1 MEEIGI
7 KDVYPLFPVVD
18 GVIESRRGDICFGWE
33 LQLPPAFRCNPD
45 AYDAMVKTVASAI
58 ALLPDYTIVHKQD
71 IYMYKTYTAEPVPHE
86 FLQEAYERHFD
97 GRRYLDHTCRLFLT
111 FANKGNIGK
120 GSGLAGLSIANVPS
134 AADLTRAY
142 STAEQFES
150 MVASGSQLGLRRLT
164 DEDYNGCNDGKAG
177 ILQNYINFSEN
188 GEDVLSDFVPK
199 KDCCRTGDKIVVC
212 HTVSELD
219 QMPGELSP
227 CKRIQALSTEQSSVN
242 LSTFMGVSIDLDCEH
257 IVNQIIYKLPQR
269 ETLSKLDLKRRR
281 MTSMS
286 RSTENRIYADELN
299 EFAEE
304 TAKVQKT
311 IVGYHLNVLSGA
323 PADRIDAV
331 KDKATSALSKC
342 GVVPV
347 YNIRN
352 SAEIFWAS
360 MPGNEAGLSLKEYM
374 TIDVEGALC
383 TWIYDGY
390 DCGIPDGN
398 MKLSERQKMVPVRF
412 DIQEVAKDRNLI
424 ENFNVFLLGPS
435 GSGKSFFMNKYLKS
449 CYDNGQHVFL
459 IDVGHSYKG
468 LCNILREQSGGADGA
483 YYTCEKG
490 SPLSFNPFRDVTR
503 FKTMIKDESGED
515 VSNPDYDEVSINFL
529 YSLMLTLWKN
539 GKEEVSATALR
550 FVKESV
556 DMFVASWDEP
566 WDPIFDDY
574 FRYLKGPFSTY
585 LKKEAVD
592 ASYFDS
598 KGYILALQ
606 QFTGKY
612 KYGKLLNS
620 STQIDALHDR
630 FVVFEI
636 DNIKDDETIYPITTL
651 VIMDMF
657 TEKMRKTPDF
667 KVLVIEEAWKALMG
681 SQMAGFMMELW
692 KTARKKRTSA
702 VVVSQELN
710 DIISSDIVKET
721 IVANSAVKILLD
733 QTKYLNDFDTLAKS
747 LSLNEEDK
755 AMVLSLNR
763 ANPDLSKGR
772 EAFFNLGNKKSFVLK
787 VEVSPEERYA
797 FSSDPKDK
805 MKIEDELS
813 RCGSY
818 VTAISNLVRRDNQ

>member
-7 KDVYPLFPVVD
+7 RDVYPHFPVVD
-18 GVIESRRGDICFGWE
+18 GIIESRRGDICFGWE
-33 LQLPPAFRCNPD
+33 VQLPPAFRCNPD
-45 AYDAMVKTVASAI
+45 AYDAMVKSIGSAI

-71 IYMYKTYTAEPVPHE
+71 IYMYKQYEAEDVPHE
-86 FLQEAYERHFD
+86 FLQQAYERHFD
-97 GRRYLDHTCRLFLT
+97 GRRYLDHTCRLYLT

-120 GSGLAGLSIANVPS
+120 GSGLVGWSIANVPT
-134 AADLTRAY
+134 AAELTRAY
-142 STAEQFES
+142 AAAEQFES
-150 MVASGSQLGLRRLT
+150 MVGTGSQITLRRLT
-164 DEDYNGCNDGKAG
+164 DDDYNGHSDYEAG
-177 ILQNYINFSEN
+177 ILQNYINFSES
-188 GEDVLSDFVPK
+188 GADVLSDFVTR
-199 KDCCRTGDKIVVC
+199 KDCCRTGDKVVVC
-212 HTVSELD
+212 HTISELD
-219 QMPGELSP
+219 QMPRELSP
-227 CKRIQALSTEQSSVN
+227 CKRIQALSTEQSAVN
-242 LSTFMGVSIDLDCEH
+242 LSTFTGISSDLDCEH

-269 ETLSKLDLKRRR
+269 ETLAKLDLKRRR

-286 RSTENRIYADELN
+286 RSTENRIYAEELN

-304 TAKVQKT
+304 AAKVQKT

-323 PADRIDAV
+323 PADQIDAV

-342 GVVPV
+342 GVIPV

-352 SAEIFWAS
+352 AAEIYWAS

-374 TIDVEGALC
+374 TVDVEGALC
-383 TWIYDGY
+383 TWIFDGF
-390 DCGIPDGN
+390 DNGIPGGN
-398 MKLSERQKMVPVRF
+398 MKLSERQKLVPIRF
-412 DIQEVAKDRNLI
+412 DIQEVAKEKNLI

-449 CYDNGQHVFL
+449 CYDNNQHVFL
-459 IDVGHSYKG
+459 IDVGHSYRG
-468 LCNILREQSGGADGA
+468 LCNIIKEQSGGVDGS

-490 SPLSFNPFRDVTR
+490 SPLSFNPFRDIRR
-503 FKTMIKDESGED
+503 FKTTVTDESGTV

-539 GKEEVSATALR
+539 GKEEVSPTALR

-556 DMFVASWDEP
+556 DMFVGVWSGDS
-566 WDPIFDDY
+566 DPVFDDY
-574 FRYLKGPFSTY
+574 FKFLKGPFATY

-592 ASYFDS
+592 ASYFDN
-598 KGYILALQ
+598 KGYLLALQ

-620 STQIDALHDR
+620 KAQIDALHDR

-636 DNIKDDETIYPITTL
+636 DNIKDDDTIYPITTL

-657 TEKMRKTPDF
+657 TEKMRKTPEF

-733 QTKYLNDFDTLAKS
+733 QTKYLNDFDTLARS

-763 ANPDLSKGR
+763 ANPDLSRGR

-805 MKIEDELS
+805 MKIDEELDKY
-813 RCGSY
+813 GSY
-818 VTAISNLVRRDNQ
+818 VTAINNLVRRDKQ